1 MFIYILN
8 LFMQMSQYLETRF
21 QEMILSP
28 TWNTGHILT
37 SSNMRCKKDSKK
49 NYIIMQILKP
59 DISKLKFYIKGWEVI
74 VWPLSETTHNR
85 HIFIT
90 ISDDNPA

>member
-8 LFMQMSQYLETRF
+8 LFMQMSQYVETRF
-21 QEMILSP
+21 QEMTLSP
-28 TWNTGHILT
+28 IWNTGHILT
-37 SSNMRCKKDSKK
+37 SSNMRCKKDSTE

-59 DISKLKFYIKGWEVI
+59 DIKKLKFYIKGWEVI
-74 VWPLSETTHNR
+74 VWPFSETTHNR